1 MLTKLFATT
10 AMVALMTSG
19 AMAAD
24 HEASKDM
31 TQGGQPVFSQDAGQ
45 DMTSETGYFEASNK
59 QILASNLLGAT
70 VYTERSG
77 ERGAAMNQDDQ
88 SSGYG
93 TNGTTAA
100 QDGRVDGQAAN
111 GQQAAGAMNDNQD
124 AGMADG
130 DRTAEALDGN
140 EAATDQAARQ
150 TAMMDNYDNVGDVN
164 DVVMGQ
170 DGQAEAVVIGVGGFL
185 GIGEKNVAVDFDK
198 LSWVDRD
205 GERWL
210 MISATREELEAAP
223 SFDTASV
230 ENNGQRQDR
239 MASDEQMDQTN
250 RQDRV
255 ASDEQMD
262 QTNRQDRMASD
273 EQMDQTDR
281 QDNMAAT
288 DDRNAVDRETTAAVN
303 RDGWTATQQG
313 EMSAENLLGTSV
325 YGANDEDLGEIGDVI
340 LTADGQIEAYVVDVG
355 GFLGLGEKP
364 VALDARELQIMR
376 NGNGEHRI
384 FTRFTEE
391 QLEQQPSYDEAT
403 YATNRDQML
412 LR

>member
-1 MLTKLFATT
+1 
-10 AMVALMTSG
+10 
-19 AMAAD
+19 
-24 HEASKDM
+24 
-31 TQGGQPVFSQDAGQ
+31 
-45 DMTSETGYFEASNK
+45 
-59 QILASNLLGAT
+59 
-70 VYTERSG
+70 
-77 ERGAAMNQDDQ
+77 
-88 SSGYG
+88 
-93 TNGTTAA
+93 
-100 QDGRVDGQAAN
+100 
-111 GQQAAGAMNDNQD
+111 
-124 AGMADG
+124 
-130 DRTAEALDGN
+130 
-140 EAATDQAARQ
+140 
-150 TAMMDNYDNVGDVN
+150 
-164 DVVMGQ
+164 
-170 DGQAEAVVIGVGGFL
+170 
-185 GIGEKNVAVDFDK
+185 
-198 LSWVDRD
+198 
-205 GERWL
+205 
-210 MISATREELEAAP
+210 
-223 SFDTASV
+223 
-230 ENNGQRQDR
+230 
-239 MASDEQMDQTN
+239 QMDQTN

>member
-111 GQQAAGAMNDNQD
+111 GQQAAGATNENRD

-230 ENNGQRQDR
+230 ENNGQ
-239 MASDEQMDQTN
+239 
-250 RQDRV
+250 
-255 ASDEQMD
+255 
-262 QTNRQDRMASD
+262 RQDRMASD

>member
-19 AMAAD
+19 VMAAD

-70 VYTERSG
+70 VYTERTG
-77 ERGAAMNQDDQ
+77 EKGAAMDQ
-88 SSGYG
+88 NAQTGGYG
-93 TNGTTAA
+93 TSETTAA
-100 QDGRVDGQAAN
+100 KDGRVADQDAD
-111 GQQAAGAMNDNQD
+111 GQQAAGAMNDDTDNNQE

-130 DRTAEALDGN
+130 ERTAEALEGN

-150 TAMMDNYDNVGDVN
+150 TAMMDNFDNVGDVN
-164 DVVMGQ
+164 DVVMGR

-198 LSWVDRD
+198 LSWVERN

-210 MISATREELEAAP
+210 MISATREELESAP
-223 SFDTASV
+223 SFDTASI
-230 ENNGQRQDR
+230 ENEGERRDQ
-239 MASDEQMDQTN
+239 MASGEQT
-250 RQDRV
+250 DR
-255 ASDEQMD
+255 
-262 QTNRQDRMASD
+262 
-273 EQMDQTDR
+273 TDR
-281 QDNMAAT
+281 QDQMAAT
-288 DDRNAVDRETTAAVN
+288 EDENAVDRETTAAVN

-340 LTADGQIEAYVVDVG
+340 LTADGEIEAYVVDVG

-364 VALDARELQIMR
+364 VALDANELQIMR
-376 NGNGEHRI
+376 NGDGEHRI
-384 FTRFTEE
+384 FTQFTQE
-391 QLEQQPSYDEAT
+391 QLEQQPAYDRASYAN
-403 YATNRDQML
+403 NRDEML

>member
-239 MASDEQMDQTN
+239 MASDEQMDQT
-250 RQDRV
+250 
-255 ASDEQMD
+255 
-262 QTNRQDRMASD
+262 
-273 EQMDQTDR
+273 DR